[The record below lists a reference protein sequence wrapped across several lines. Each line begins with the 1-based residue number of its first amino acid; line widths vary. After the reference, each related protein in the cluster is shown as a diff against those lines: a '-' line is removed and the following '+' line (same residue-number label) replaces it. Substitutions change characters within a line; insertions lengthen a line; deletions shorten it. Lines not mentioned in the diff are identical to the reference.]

1 MEDMSKQ
8 LSMVETKLTKQSVVI
23 RTLSD
28 SILDLSRRL
37 EVVKDDDDEEE
48 AYVRPSVREE
58 DRVTYLQRMEIEN
71 PDRWIKII
79 SEGEPS
85 GSTPS
90 TSS

>member
-1 MEDMSKQ
+1 M
-8 LSMVETKLTKQSVVI
+8 VI

-28 SILDLSRRL
+28 NILDFSRRL
-37 EVVKDDDDEEE
+37 EVVEDDDDGEE
-48 AYVRPSVREE
+48 AYMRPNIREE
-58 DRVTYLQRMEIEN
+58 DRVTYLQRMEVEN
-71 PDRWIKII
+71 HDRWIELI

>member
-1 MEDMSKQ
+1 MSI
-8 LSMVETKLTKQSVVI
+8 VEANLTEQSLVI
-23 RTLSD
+23 RTLSN

-37 EVVKDDDDEEE
+37 EVVEEDDDDDEV
-48 AYVRPSVREE
+48 YVRSNVQED
-58 DRVTYLQRMEIEN
+58 DRVTYLQRMEIED
-71 PDRWIKII
+71 PYIWIELI